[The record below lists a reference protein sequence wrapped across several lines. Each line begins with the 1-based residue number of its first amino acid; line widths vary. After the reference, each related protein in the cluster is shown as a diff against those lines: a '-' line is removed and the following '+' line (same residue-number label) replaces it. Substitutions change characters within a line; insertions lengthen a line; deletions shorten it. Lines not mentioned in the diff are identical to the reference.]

1 MWGETACHTPVK
13 FPQLTWRALPSL
25 QIPLTKIE
33 IPLKDKDNYND
44 NLKKATSGLVWG
56 EVLTKR
62 QPTHCISEPEA
73 SPASGPGAVRG
84 FHILRKGHIMIHDVN
99 SLGDIFEWP
108 CKQMPRFIDCIMYNL
123 SNKTLTIN
131 VSPGIR
137 VRGPPCRHGT
147 FVKYSIWPKPKNLE
161 DITFLHC

>member
-1 MWGETACHTPVK
+1 MWGETASHTPVK
-13 FPQLTWRALPSL
+13 LPPTDLKGPTLSL

-108 CKQMPRFIDCIMYNL
+108 CKPMPRSIDC
-123 SNKTLTIN
+123 N
-131 VSPGIR
+131 V
-137 VRGPPCRHGT
+137 
-147 FVKYSIWPKPKNLE
+147 
-161 DITFLHC
+161 